1 VGVLAFGVISEQLKT
16 RQEVAAEEANTLDV
30 ANGGEV
36 VTPEGLRYTDLR
48 VGGGGGAIKGY
59 LIILDYKAFANG
71 RFVFE
76 WRSTLRLLLLVRSQ
90 ATSHSLRRR
99 AVRGHQSQG

>member
-1 VGVLAFGVISEQLKT
+1 VATQLTRRFGIFGGLAWVGVLAFGVISEQLKT

-48 VGGGGGAIKGY
+48 VGGGGGVIKGY
-59 LIILDYKAFANG
+59 LIILDYKAYANG
-71 RFVFE
+71 RFVFRMAFQPYGLSCLP
-76 WRSTLRLLLLVRSQ
+76 RS
-90 ATSHSLRRR
+90 
-99 AVRGHQSQG
+99 